1 MVDHALVHEET
12 PDRLEEESLERNEDI
27 SSWTIAP
34 FKGVKLKEAVSEMRA
49 PECQNSNSLVT
60 NEGRI
65 MVEETSKHVPGV
77 IWDEEEDITSIIYD
91 AVIKLKEES
100 ISPFDKADNDLTESK
115 SYLKHDKMESS
126 RKKTNLTPEGL
137 ARWTD
142 FILFSTLIIPNVKDK
157 FNPYKASIQDVK
169 MFLSLYEQLHHWDWM
184 TRRDYVETLS
194 VYLSGL
200 CVEDLFTVVVE
211 KVDIESLPKT
221 APHKVTWSKFV
232 EFCSKYS
239 SKTEHI
245 VNPFLAKPDLVRD
258 FLISKLKGKELMEIP
273 RENIFKPSFNFYTD
287 NLARICSELNWYLKT
302 SHSGKPLL
310 ESKKLKCLV
319 VAARNREAGV
329 LTDKLA
335 LRLTPDYHFCKY
347 SLAGVPDAF
356 WSSQLTQDVLTD
368 VKNGMME
375 REVAAKEFGVTV
387 EMVSSAISGLL
398 RLTGRRLF
406 H

>member
-1 MVDHALVHEET
+1 
-12 PDRLEEESLERNEDI
+12 
-27 SSWTIAP
+27 
-34 FKGVKLKEAVSEMRA
+34 
-49 PECQNSNSLVT
+49 
-60 NEGRI
+60 
-65 MVEETSKHVPGV
+65 
-77 IWDEEEDITSIIYD
+77 
-91 AVIKLKEES
+91 
-100 ISPFDKADNDLTESK
+100 
-115 SYLKHDKMESS
+115 MESS

-310 ESKKLKCLV
+310 ESKKMKCLV

-347 SLAGVPDAF
+347 SLDGVPDAF

-375 REVAAKEFGVTV
+375 REVAAKEFGVTDK
-387 EMVSSAISGLL
+387 MVSSAIRAAEVNREETFSL
-398 RLTGRRLF
+398 RQYVRQGFGTRDSFWKEESTVKMMLDVKNRKTSVEASATQFGVSRRRIVEKCGGVNEK
-406 H
+406 